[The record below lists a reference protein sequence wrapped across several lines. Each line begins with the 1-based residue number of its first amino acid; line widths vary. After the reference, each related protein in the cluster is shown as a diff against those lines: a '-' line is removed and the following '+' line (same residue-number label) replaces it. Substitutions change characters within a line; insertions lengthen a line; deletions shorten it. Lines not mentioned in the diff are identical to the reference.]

1 MPGKG
6 PVLRKC
12 VLNAWMERCVCAE
25 YSRNVACF
33 RLVGLPYTEVRVA
46 ASVVED
52 QWCITF
58 GLESDLASHV
68 VSLLASGL
76 FSGAVL
82 GAWRGEFGIP
92 ICRCFLKFARG
103 WPMLL

>member
-1 MPGKG
+1 
-6 PVLRKC
+6 
-12 VLNAWMERCVCAE
+12 MERCVCAE
-25 YSRNVACF
+25 YSRNVACL

-82 GAWRGEFGIP
+82 GAWRGEFGIR

>member
-1 MPGKG
+1 M
-6 PVLRKC
+6 
-12 VLNAWMERCVCAE
+12 
-25 YSRNVACF
+25 ACF
-33 RLVGLPYTEVRVA
+33 LLVGLLYTEVHVA
-46 ASVVED
+46 ASVVEE

-76 FSGAVL
+76 FSGVVL

-92 ICRCFLKFARG
+92 ICRFFLKFAQG
-103 WPMLL
+103 CLMLL